1 MSDTKIS
8 SKLKPIS
15 DIRLYRSQIENIDG
29 NSYPSE
35 FAPKELNIIIN
46 RIVMKLRENNFTLG
60 DFDHIYLNFTTCL
73 ENGVILPSKRSVDP
87 YHKWYRYY
95 DIGVSEEKY
104 HLLDTADCMDFIVEQ
119 IKKTLDA
126 YFSSSGCAVEDCIS
140 EALNKGENMMM
151 LYKTKQTPKLKGS
164 IYLQLLDSGEYL
176 PNLFVYEQDGT
187 EIMHEKLPR
196 TLDLMSLGEIQLS
209 SKKVV
214 VKPRNNSLAR
224 GLEPII
230 FEL

>member
-1 MSDTKIS
+1 MSDTKTS
-8 SKLKPIS
+8 AKLKPIS
-15 DIRLYRSQIENIDG
+15 DIRPYRSRIENIDG
-29 NSYPSE
+29 NSLPSE

-46 RIVMKLRENNFTLG
+46 RIVMKLRESNFTLG

-73 ENGVILPSKRSVDP
+73 ESGVILPSKRSVDT

-126 YFSSSGCAVEDCIS
+126 YFSSSGCSVEDCIS
-140 EALNKGENMMM
+140 EALNKGENMMI
-151 LYKTKQTPKLKGS
+151 LYKTKQTSKLKAS

-176 PNLFVYEQDGT
+176 PNLFVYEQSGT
-187 EIMHEKLPR
+187 DILHEKLPL
-196 TLDLMSLGEIQLS
+196 TLDFMSLGEIQLS